1 MSGRMLFILGGISLF
16 AILFF
21 PLWQIQLSAPQ
32 YPEGLVLLIFPNKL
46 GGNVDIINGLN
57 HYIGMRSIHAADF
70 YEFTIL
76 PYIIC
81 FFSLLFIITGI
92 IGKRKLMNLS
102 FILFVC
108 FGIIAMAD
116 FWKWEFNY
124 GHTLNPDA
132 AIIVPGM
139 SYQPPLIG
147 FKQLL
152 NFGAYSIPDT
162 GGWIFVAVG
171 IILLFVVCRQW
182 YAQRSKKTPINV
194 RQILTV
200 FFIAAL
206 LSSCTANP
214 VPLILG
220 RDNCQ
225 FCKMNISDIRY
236 GAEIITKKG
245 KIFKFDDP
253 QCAISFL
260 KAHPEINH
268 SFQEIY
274 FTDFSDSHSLIPSGA
289 VFFLRSENLKGPM
302 GGAYTAFNSLENLN
316 KVKQEFPGPAID
328 WSELNK
334 P

>member
-1 MSGRMLFILGGISLF
+1 MSGRMLFILSGISLF

-57 HYIGMRSIHAADF
+57 HYIGMKSLHAADF
-70 YEFTIL
+70 LEFTIL

-81 FFSLLFIITGI
+81 FFSLLFITAGV
-92 IGKRKLMNLS
+92 IGKRKLTNLA

-116 FWKWEFNY
+116 FWKWEYNY

-152 NFGAYSIPDT
+152 NFGAYSIPDV
-162 GGWIFVAVG
+162 GGWVFVCVG
-171 IILLFVVCRQW
+171 IILLFVILKEW
-182 YAQRSKKTPINV
+182 IHLKKTRNLPNPASAFAIFM
-194 RQILTV
+194 LT
-200 FFIAAL
+200 FFFA
-206 LSSCTANP
+206 SCHANP
-214 VPLILG
+214 APLVLG

-225 FCKMNISDIRY
+225 FCKMTISDARF
-236 GAEIITKKG
+236 GAEIITQKG

-260 KAHPEINH
+260 LANQLTGAGI
-268 SFQEIY
+268 QDIY
-274 FTDFSDSHSLIPSGA
+274 FTDFSDAHALIPSKNT
-289 VFFLRSENLKGPM
+289 VFLKSESLSAPM
-302 GGAYTAFNSLENLN
+302 GGHFIAFNNPDSLKEIM
-316 KVKQEFPGPAID
+316 KKYPGSIVYWQD
-328 WSELNK
+328 VFK